1 MLQRFGAECL
11 LTFSTIVGVLPP
23 DTVVLLMDTDSILLH
38 EWLTGRISDKAI
50 KISNRAQAVTTQ

>member
-50 KISNRAQAVTTQ
+50 KISN